1 MKLSINLFSK
11 CDQIRKFLRIWSHL
25 QKTSLMENFIF
36 CAMWHFKNYLTWQK
50 MCCLKLAWHVGL
62 VRNNEYYFDSIL
74 GLSDHNIVPQTD
86 CMDIYE
92 HQSTKCSQGL
102 LTLTP
107 KNPLLWKAS
116 SFSYRSSVF
125 LVKNRCQKK
134 YLDKTLAAWGKL

>member
-1 MKLSINLFSK
+1 
-11 CDQIRKFLRIWSHL
+11 
-25 QKTSLMENFIF
+25 
-36 CAMWHFKNYLTWQK
+36 

-116 SFSYRSSVF
+116 SFSYRSCLFS
-125 LVKNRCQKK
+125 QKRMSEK
-134 YLDKTLAAWGKL
+134 VLGQNPSCVRKTLANRLCTEGLCKSSHKKLLLAFI